1 MILFANG
8 KINLGLHI
16 KGKRADGFHD
26 IETVLYPIP
35 FFDVI
40 EFYPASRF
48 DLKIYGI
55 NIPGSIEENLVFK
68 AFRLMQNKYSV
79 PEIEIH
85 LIKNIPAGSGLGGGS
100 SDAAHLLSG
109 LNRFF
114 QLGLNNE
121 QLKKLAGELGSD
133 CPFFIE
139 NKPVIASGKGDV
151 FHEIDLSLKGYF
163 LVLAFP
169 DFSIK
174 TKEAYSLVKEPST
187 QKTNLHNVIKQPIE
201 KWNTLLANDFENVIF
216 PRYPKL
222 EVLKDELI
230 RNGAIYA
237 SLTGS
242 GSTVYGIFKNRPHF
256 TTSKPKMKYLIF
268 HL

>member
-1 MILFANG
+1 MILFANA
-8 KINLGLHI
+8 KINLGLQI
-16 KGKRADGFHD
+16 RGKRTDGFHNL
-26 IETVLYPIP
+26 ETVLYPIP

-40 EFYPASRF
+40 EFNAASRF

-55 NIPGSIEENLVFK
+55 NIPCSTEENLVSK
-68 AFRLMQNKYSV
+68 AFRLIQSNYSI
-79 PEIEIH
+79 PPIKIH
-85 LIKNIPAGSGLGGGS
+85 LIKNIPTGSGLGGGS
-100 SDAAHLLSG
+100 SDAAYLMSG

-121 QLKKLAGELGSD
+121 QLKQLAGELGSD

-151 FHEIDLSLKGYF
+151 FQQTDLSLKGYF
-163 LVLAFP
+163 LALAFP
-169 DFSIK
+169 DFSIE
-174 TKEAYSLVKEPST
+174 TKEAYSLIKEPFT
-187 QKTNLHNVIKQPIE
+187 QKTNLPDVINQPIE
-201 KWNTLLANDFENVIF
+201 KWDTLLSNDFENVIF

-222 EVLKDELI
+222 GTLKNQFI
-230 RNGAIYA
+230 KNGATYA

-242 GSTVYGIFKNRPHF
+242 GSTVYGIFKNKPHF
-256 TTSKPKMKYLIF
+256 TISKLKMKYLIF

>member
-1 MILFANG
+1 MILFANA

-16 KGKRADGFHD
+16 TRKRPDGFHD

-48 DLKIYGI
+48 DLRIYGI
-55 NIPGSIEENLVFK
+55 NIPGPIEENLVFK
-68 AFRLMQNKYSV
+68 AFHLMRTKYSV

-85 LIKNIPAGSGLGGGS
+85 LIKNIPTGSGLGGGS
-100 SDAAHLLSG
+100 SDAAYMLSG

-114 QLGLNNE
+114 QLGLNNDK
-121 QLKKLAGELGSD
+121 LKKLAGELGSD

-139 NKPVIASGKGDV
+139 NKPVIAFGKGDV
-151 FHEIDLSLKGYF
+151 FHEIDLCLKGYF

-174 TKEAYSLVKEPST
+174 TKEAYSLFKEPFI
-187 QKTNLHNVIKQPIE
+187 QKTNLHNVINKPIE
-201 KWNTLLANDFENVIF
+201 KWDTLLTNDFENVIF
-216 PRYPKL
+216 PGYPKL
-222 EVLKDELI
+222 EVLKNELI
-230 RNGAIYA
+230 KNGAIYA

-242 GSTVYGIFKNRPHF
+242 GSTVYGIYKNKPRF
-256 TTSKPKMKYLIF
+256 TTSKPNMKYQIF